1 MKNQKNIIESY
12 NQNNKNSKLII
23 PIMRKNKSMNLIFEK
38 KNNILPLTDRNLMK
52 ITSIN
57 FMKKKEIENVS
68 KKINISTEKDFHK
81 LNSSS
86 SLDYKKPNF
95 LLSNYNS
102 FHSHI
107 LHNRKKS
114 MDINEK
120 NERLILKNK
129 ILFHNKILREA
140 IFKKDGKFYSNKKI
154 NTIHCPKTEI
164 TDEQLRLSQIK
175 TRSPNFKLFKYKKIK
190 IKDNFSLNIFLL
202 PKMEKCNIFNLK

>member
-1 MKNQKNIIESY
+1 MENKKHINLFKE
-12 NQNNKNSKLII
+12 KNSSSKFII
-23 PIMRKNKSMNLIFEK
+23 PLMRKNKSMNLIFEK
-38 KNNILPLTDRNLMK
+38 NTNLLPLTDKNLIK

-57 FMKKKEIENVS
+57 FMKKKNITENVS
-68 KKINISTEKDFHK
+68 KIKCFSSDKNFYKR
-81 LNSSS
+81 NSSQS
-86 SLDYKKPNF
+86 NLRTTS
-95 LLSNYNS
+95 SNYSS
-102 FHSHI
+102 FHSQI
-107 LHNRKKS
+107 LKSRKKS
-114 MDINEK
+114 LDINEK
-120 NERLILKNK
+120 NAQKNIKNK
-129 ILFHNKILREA
+129 LLFHNKILREA

>member
-57 FMKKKEIENVS
+57 FMEKKEIENVS

-140 IFKKDGKFYSNKKI
+140 IFKKDGKKFSNKKI
-154 NTIHCPKTEI
+154 NTIHVPKIEI
-164 TDEQLRLSQIK
+164 TDDEHKYRIFQIQ
-175 TRSPNFKLFKYKKIK
+175 TRSPNFKLFKCKKIK
-190 IKDNFSLNIFLL
+190 VRDNFSLNIFLL
-202 PKMEKCNIFNLK
+202 PKN